1 MALDALLRKYFTLVV
16 LLLILAVAY
25 LQASGV
31 GELVS
36 VALIKTDEALPPVP
50 AASVNTALLRP
61 PRSSAEP
68 LLNRNPFDSITGP
81 LKPKPV
87 EPVTPLPQTPVV
99 TDPLSAPN
107 CEGVQVLIVT
117 ESPDPLWSLAAL
129 RATGDTASKLCRVGD
144 SVGDKKVAFIGFNPR
159 LGSPAVWFE
168 SASSV
173 CQVMMFGTA
182 PLPAAPPPQAPG
194 GDAPG
199 MPPRPP
205 TGGPAEVPSDIATK
219 IKRIS
224 DSEYQVDRSVVDK
237 ILENQAELMKSA
249 RIVPEQRDGKVVG
262 IRLFGI
268 KPTALLGVL
277 GLQNGDRLEQING
290 FDMASPEKALEAY
303 ARLRTANNLTVKV
316 TRRGQPLNIDYRI
329 K

>member
-1 MALDALLRKYFTLVV
+1 MAIDALLRKYFTLVV
-16 LLLILAVAY
+16 LVLIGAVAY
-25 LQASGV
+25 LQGSGV
-31 GELVS
+31 AQLASIGLISKDEVS
-36 VALIKTDEALPPVP
+36 VPLV
-50 AASVNTALLRP
+50 AATGSSALLRP
-61 PRSSAEP
+61 PRSSAQP
-68 LLNRNPFDSITGP
+68 LLVRNPFDSVTGE

-87 EPVTPLPQTPVV
+87 VAVITTPQAATV
-99 TDPLSAPN
+99 TDPLSAPA

-117 ESPDPLWSLAAL
+117 ESPDPTWSLAAL
-129 RATGDTASKLCRVGD
+129 RGPGDTASKLYRVGD
-144 SVGDKKVAFIGFNPR
+144 SVGDKKVAFIGFNPLR
-159 LGSPAVWFE
+159 ASPSVWFE
-168 SASSV
+168 SGASV
-173 CQVMMFGTA
+173 CQVMMFG
-182 PLPAAPPPQAPG
+182 AAPPPAAAPTPV
-194 GDAPG
+194 AQPG
-199 MPPRPP
+199 MPAPP
-205 TGGPAEVPSDIATK
+205 PGTSQAPEVPSDIASK

-249 RIVPEQRDGKVVG
+249 RIVPEQRDGKMVG

-268 KPTALLGVL
+268 RPTALLGVL